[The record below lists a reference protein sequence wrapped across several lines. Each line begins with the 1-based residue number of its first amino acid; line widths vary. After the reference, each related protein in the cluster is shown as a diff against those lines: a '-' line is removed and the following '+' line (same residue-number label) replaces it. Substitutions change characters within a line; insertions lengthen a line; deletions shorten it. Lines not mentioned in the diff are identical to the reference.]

1 MKYENFS
8 PKRNHI
14 LSISGYKLSQFTF
27 HPRKSGLFE
36 RTEIFFLRPGLLA
49 VGGTIVARDVIHP
62 LLDQLLRDPRLY
74 LNRDRKMSRLQAFL
88 VLYEC
93 SFKKPRVFPSLCFV
107 CESMLLEAVCQK
119 HKVTLYEK
127 DAVLPS
133 CYVLFSPGLV
143 YTYIYIYI
151 SLEKIR
157 LCSGTRTIT
166 LRTMRQFTSVP
177 SGNHLSDSNNEKRRI
192 IVVQR
197 RTRDGQSVLRT
208 L

>member
-1 MKYENFS
+1 MKNENFS

-27 HPRKSGLFE
+27 HARKSGLFE

-62 LLDQLLRDPRLY
+62 LLDQLLRDPQLY
-74 LNRDRKMSRLQAFL
+74 LNKDRKMSRLQAFL

-93 SFKKPRVFPSLCFV
+93 SFKKPRVSSLLSASSANLCY
-107 CESMLLEAVCQK
+107 SKLLAK
-119 HKVTLYEK
+119 NIKSRYMKKTRSSILLHSFF
-127 DAVLPS
+127 AR
-133 CYVLFSPGLV
+133 
-143 YTYIYIYI
+143 TYDIYI
-151 SLEKIR
+151 SAWKKIR

-177 SGNHLSDSNNEKRRI
+177 SGNRLSDSNNEKRRI

-197 RTRDGQSVLRT
+197 RTRDGQSVL
-208 L
+208 

>member
-1 MKYENFS
+1 M
-8 PKRNHI
+8 
-14 LSISGYKLSQFTF
+14 
-27 HPRKSGLFE
+27 FE

-62 LLDQLLRDPRLY
+62 LLDQLQRDPRLY

-93 SFKKPRVFPSLCFV
+93 SFKKPRVSSLL
-107 CESMLLEAVCQK
+107 SASSANLYHSKLLAK
-119 HKVTLYEK
+119 SIKSRYMKSGSGSSILLHSFFRPNL
-127 DAVLPS
+127 
-133 CYVLFSPGLV
+133 
-143 YTYIYIYI
+143 YIYIYI

-177 SGNHLSDSNNEKRRI
+177 SGNRLSDSNNEKRRI

-197 RTRDGQSVLRT
+197 RTRDGQSVPWT
-208 L
+208 LWMYS

>member
-1 MKYENFS
+1 MKNENFS

-27 HPRKSGLFE
+27 HARKSGLFE

-62 LLDQLLRDPRLY
+62 LLDQLLRDPQLY
-74 LNRDRKMSRLQAFL
+74 LNKDRKMSRLQAFL

-93 SFKKPRVFPSLCFV
+93 SFKKPRVSSLLSASSANLCY
-107 CESMLLEAVCQK
+107 SKLLAK
-119 HKVTLYEK
+119 NIKSRYMKKTRSSILLHSFF
-127 DAVLPS
+127 AR
-133 CYVLFSPGLV
+133 
-143 YTYIYIYI
+143 TYIYIYI
-151 SLEKIR
+151 SAWKKIR

-177 SGNHLSDSNNEKRRI
+177 SGNRLSDSNNEKRRI

-197 RTRDGQSVLRT
+197 RTRDGQSVL
-208 L
+208 